1 MASILSQFYGD
12 NTRWFIA
19 TVIDASPP
27 YGYEGRVKIRVHGLH
42 TGSTK
47 DIPQS
52 DLPWAQCVLPTTEGG
67 VSGIGR
73 IPQLQPGALV
83 FGLFMDGK
91 NSQTP
96 LVFGSI
102 PHVEFPSL
110 KQQLQKYED
119 VGKDDKPASIWE
131 KLSATF
137 APDFSNVEN
146 EESGPIQSLTLK
158 SRQKA
163 AIRFFINV
171 GYSVKQAVGIT
182 TGLTSV
188 SGLMTGVHPRGSG
201 IASWSPAR
209 YSEIKNFS
217 NKYEEFYTQLAF
229 LVYDLRGKQT
239 VVNIKLLQSDKVDG
253 NDGTVSIFMRNY
265 LKKPVS
271 ANAKRIAQDLFDQA
285 NGS

>member
-19 TVIDASPP
+19 TIIDASPP

-47 DIPQS
+47 EIPQS

-119 VGKDDKPASIWE
+119 VGKDDSPKSVWE
-131 KLSATF
+131 KLSAAFT
-137 APDFSNVEN
+137 PDLTNVEN
-146 EESGPIQSLTLK
+146 EVTGPIQALTLF
-158 SRQKA
+158 SREKA
-163 AIRFFINV
+163 AIRFLVNV
-171 GYSVKQAVGIT
+171 GYTVKQAVGIT
-182 TGLTSV
+182 TGLSSI
-188 SGLMTGVHPRGSG
+188 SGMMTGVHPRGNG
-201 IASWSPAR
+201 IASWTPAR
-209 YSEIKNFS
+209 YSEVKTFS
-217 NKYEEFYTQLAF
+217 NKYTEFYTQLAF
-229 LVYDLRGKQT
+229 LVFDLRGKNT
-239 VVNIKLLQSDKVDG
+239 LTNIKLLQSDKVDG
-253 NDGTVSIFMRNY
+253 RDGTVSIFMRNY
-265 LKKPVS
+265 LKKDVS
-271 ANAKRIAQDLFDQA
+271 ANAKRTANKLFDEA
-285 NGS
+285 TGS